1 VNHLHRITAA
11 PLADYVEFLWLSEGY
26 APGHPAERLL
36 PTGRMGLV
44 LDVGGHDPIPGLLSG
59 ARTSS
64 FVLDTSRP
72 LSLIG
77 VAFKAGGGY
86 PFVGVPA
93 GELQDLTV
101 PLQDVW
107 DFGAQELRDKVIAAP
122 SVSLPF
128 RVLER
133 FLLRRLAAASPRSG
147 LVEFA
152 LREFQDPGRIVSV
165 GDVVE
170 RSGVSARRFI
180 EQFRN
185 QVGLAPKAF
194 CRMARFRQVIDH
206 LVSATEVDWSDT
218 ALACGYYDQA
228 HFIHEFREFAGV
240 SPATYLR
247 CRTAS
252 PNHLR
257 VAQ

>member
-1 VNHLHRITAA
+1 
-11 PLADYVEFLWLSEGY
+11 
-26 APGHPAERLL
+26 
-36 PTGRMGLV
+36 
-44 LDVGGHDPIPGLLSG
+44 
-59 ARTSS
+59 
-64 FVLDTSRP
+64 
-72 LSLIG
+72 
-77 VAFKAGGGY
+77 
-86 PFVGVPA
+86 
-93 GELQDLTV
+93 
-101 PLQDVW
+101 
-107 DFGAQELRDKVIAAP
+107 
-122 SVSLPF
+122 
-128 RVLER
+128 VLER

-194 CRMARFRQVIDH
+194 CRMARFRQVIDR